1 MPHVLVIIW
10 LSYTGSVGYEP
21 RKWEEVVMQ
30 EFSSKET
37 CEAAEAKVRK
47 AAPRV
52 GSRPCKSLE
61 MQINR
66 RFSQE
71 IHPAKSLRN

>member
-1 MPHVLVIIW
+1 MPHVLGIIW

-52 GSRPCKSLE
+52 GSFCVEK
-61 MQINR
+61 
-66 RFSQE
+66 
-71 IHPAKSLRN
+71 